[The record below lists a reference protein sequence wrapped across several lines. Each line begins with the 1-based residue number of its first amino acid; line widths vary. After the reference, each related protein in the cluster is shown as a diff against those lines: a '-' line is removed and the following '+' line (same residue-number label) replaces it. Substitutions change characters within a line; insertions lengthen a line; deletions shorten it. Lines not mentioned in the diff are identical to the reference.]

1 MEVSQKITMNKKI
14 DLTEGSEEVKINR
27 AKKNM
32 LWFGIIS
39 LTMSFAGL
47 TSAYV
52 VSKERPDWISSFEIP
67 QAFYISLALIIASS
81 LSVHFALLSI
91 KKQQNRLGMFLLIA
105 TFLLGSLFVFFQFV
119 GFSEIIENGYNFT
132 GPTSSITTSFIY
144 LVVLLHV
151 AHVFAGLVSLL
162 VVIYNHYKQ
171 KYENGKTL
179 GVELAA
185 TFWHFVD
192 VVWIYLFLFLYFVR

>member
-1 MEVSQKITMNKKI
+1 M
-14 DLTEGSEEVKINR
+14 DLTEGTEEKKINR
-27 AKKNM
+27 AKKNI

-52 VSKERPDWISSFEIP
+52 VSKERPDWITAFEIP
-67 QAFYISLALIIASS
+67 QAFYISLVLIIASS
-81 LSVHFALLSI
+81 ITMHLALRKI
-91 KKQQNRLGMFLLIA
+91 KKEQNKLGMILLIT
-105 TFLLGSLFVFFQFV
+105 TFLLGVLFVIFQFV
-119 GFSEIIENGYNFT
+119 GFSKIIQNGYNFT

-151 AHVFAGLVSLL
+151 AHVFAGLISLL
-162 VVIYNHYKQ
+162 IVIYNHFKQ
-171 KYENGKTL
+171 KYKNGKTL

-192 VVWIYLFLFLYFVR
+192 LVWIYLFIFLYFV